1 MDCHWLALAATDSLL
16 TSAASLLTLYLLL
29 PTLPTSTDLYWLS
42 TGKKGG
48 GPVNNLQK
56 GLSAMLLNRIPGH
69 PAAEVD
75 GQWWNCC
82 TMLSDTRIYMKSTEI
97 HFQCIFF
104 KWWPVRRQ
112 FLQSI
117 PSQARTVSYFLF
129 NKQLSFLNKL
139 LLKTSVISSCPGSH
153 RSKCPLLEPPFIS
166 RWYL

>member
-1 MDCHWLALAATDSLL
+1 MPHHTAMDCHWLALAATDSLL

-56 GLSAMLLNRIPGH
+56 GLSAMLLNWIPGQ

-75 GQWWNCC
+75 GLMKLLYHAFWYLFC
-82 TMLSDTRIYMKSTEI
+82 TRIIHEI
-97 HFQCIFF
+97 HSQFQ
-104 KWWPVRRQ
+104 
-112 FLQSI
+112 QSI
-117 PSQARTVSYFLF
+117 PSQARTVSYFPF

-139 LLKTSVISSCPGSH
+139 LLKASVNSSCPGSQ

-166 RWYL
+166 LWYL

>member
-29 PTLPTSTDLYWLS
+29 LTLPTSTDLYWLYWEE
-42 TGKKGG
+42 KKGG

-56 GLSAMLLNRIPGH
+56 GLSAMLLNWIPGQ

-75 GQWWNCC
+75 GLMKLLYHAFWYLFC
-82 TMLSDTRIYMKSTEI
+82 TRIIHEI
-97 HFQCIFF
+97 HSQFQ
-104 KWWPVRRQ
+104 
-112 FLQSI
+112 QSI
-117 PSQARTVSYFLF
+117 PSQARTVSYFPF

-139 LLKTSVISSCPGSH
+139 LLKASVNSSCPGSQ

-166 RWYL
+166 RWHL

>member
-1 MDCHWLALAATDSLL
+1 MDCHWLAATDSLL

-56 GLSAMLLNRIPGH
+56 GLSAMLLNWIPGQ

-75 GQWWNCC
+75 GLMKLLYHAFWYLFC
-82 TMLSDTRIYMKSTEI
+82 TRIIHEI
-97 HFQCIFF
+97 HS
-104 KWWPVRRQ
+104 Q
-112 FLQSI
+112 FHQQSI
-117 PSQARTVSYFLF
+117 PSQARTVSYFPF

-139 LLKTSVISSCPGSH
+139 LLKASVISSCRVPKEASAPCLNH
-153 RSKCPLLEPPFIS
+153 PSFPVDTFNCDIII
-166 RWYL
+166 